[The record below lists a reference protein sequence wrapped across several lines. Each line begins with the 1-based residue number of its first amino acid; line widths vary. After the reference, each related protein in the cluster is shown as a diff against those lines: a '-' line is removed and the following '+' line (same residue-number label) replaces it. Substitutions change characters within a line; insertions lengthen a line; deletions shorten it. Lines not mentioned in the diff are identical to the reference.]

1 MGENFCSWRKGPKFH
16 SSRAASCLILLMR
29 EGARDKDHN
38 DYDKDDKD
46 EDNED
51 ERADEFQYHR

>member
-1 MGENFCSWRKGPKFH
+1 
-16 SSRAASCLILLMR
+16 MR

-51 ERADEFQYHR
+51 EHADEFQYHRRSRTMIMKDEDNKGRGQ